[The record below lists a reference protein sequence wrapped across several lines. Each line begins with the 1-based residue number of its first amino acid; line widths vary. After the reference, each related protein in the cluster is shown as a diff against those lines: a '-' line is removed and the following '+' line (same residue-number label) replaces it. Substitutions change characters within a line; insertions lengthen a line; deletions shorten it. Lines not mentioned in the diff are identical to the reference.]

1 MPLSHKDHK
10 KDKKYLWTNHVCQK
24 MHFYNLSEGRI
35 KRVLRHAKRTE
46 EGIAP
51 DTVAS
56 MQRNDTKKRQE
67 EIWVMWSKNKKN
79 QKADSEGGHRAGEA
93 EDNKKFFTHTNKT
106 IIISAWRYPGIS
118 PVGKKIPIPENIW
131 EELVREN
138 LI

>member
-1 MPLSHKDHK
+1 MIAKAPK
-10 KDKKYLWTNHVCQK
+10 KDKKYIWTNHVCQK
-24 MHFYNLSEGRI
+24 MHFYNLSESRI
-35 KRVLRHAKRTE
+35 KRILRHAKRIE

-67 EIWVMWSKNKKN
+67 EIWVMWSKNTK
-79 QKADSEGGHRAGEA
+79 DHSGSGHFAGEKENA
-93 EDNKKFFTHTNKT
+93 KKFFTLTNKT
-106 IIISAWRYPGIS
+106 VIISAWRYPGTS

-131 EELVREN
+131 EELVKEN

>member
-1 MPLSHKDHK
+1 MQRKSLL

-24 MHFYNLSEGRI
+24 MHFYNLSENRI
-35 KRVLRHAKRTE
+35 KRVLRHAKRVE

-51 DTVAS
+51 ETTAS

-67 EIWVMWSKNKKN
+67 EIWVMWSKNTKD
-79 QKADSEGGHRAGEA
+79 QKGNSVGGHSAGE
-93 EDNKKFFTHTNKT
+93 NTKKFFTRTNKT
-106 IIISAWRYPGIS
+106 IIISAWRYPGTS

-138 LI
+138 LV